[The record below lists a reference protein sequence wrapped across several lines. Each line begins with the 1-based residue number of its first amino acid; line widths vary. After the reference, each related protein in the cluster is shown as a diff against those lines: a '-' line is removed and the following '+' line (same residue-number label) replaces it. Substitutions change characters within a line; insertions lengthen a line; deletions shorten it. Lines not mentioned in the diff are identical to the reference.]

1 MTSFSTS
8 NYTSFSELK
17 HRIQALEQQVNQL
30 LQLTQTLAE
39 TTTHLYHQ
47 VSSNQPL
54 NGHLE
59 SFVPKSE
66 LEFFEPDDALDS
78 AESEELE
85 LAYQRAEERR
95 HYYHENPW

>member
-1 MTSFSTS
+1 MTSFPTSTS
-8 NYTSFSELK
+8 TSFSDLK
-17 HRIQALEQQVNQL
+17 HRIQALEQQVTQL

-39 TTTHLYHQ
+39 KTSHLYHQ
-47 VSSNQPL
+47 VSSNQTL
-54 NGHLE
+54 NSCLE

-66 LEFFEPDDALDS
+66 LEYFEPDALDS

-85 LAYQRAEERR
+85 IAYQRAEERR